1 MTETTTQHA
10 PYASAN
16 SVLDVVRRFRDRG
29 LPEPVGNAT
38 LEQIGISHGNVPRTL
53 QALKFLNLLDDKG
66 RHTDSFNR
74 LRRAT
79 TDEYPNVFAEI
90 IRSAY
95 NSIFQI
101 VDPAQDELT
110 SIDDA
115 FRGYSPPSQRDRMV
129 KLFMGLSH
137 EAGLVPEEK
146 LPKKQPRARRQQ
158 STKRPTSQSSQ
169 QRQTS
174 SKEEPQRGEPEGEKP
189 KGEEPQREEPQHESE
204 DATTDYRLIGVLIQ
218 QLPKEGTWSKKR
230 RDLWIQTMTSAVDL
244 VVEIEEP
251 ETTHDGESVA
261 QLKQES

>member
-10 PYASAN
+10 PYAPASA
-16 SVLDVVRRFRDRG
+16 VLDVIRRSRDRG
-29 LPEPVGNAT
+29 LPEPVSLAT
-38 LEQIGISHGNVPRTL
+38 LEQIGISHGNASRTL
-53 QALKFLNLLDDKG
+53 QALRFLGLFDDEG

-79 TDEYPNVFAEI
+79 TEEYPNTLAEI
-90 IRSAY
+90 VRAAY

-115 FRGYSPPSQRDRMV
+115 FRGYAPPSQRDRMV

-146 LPKKQPRARRQQ
+146 LPNKQPRTRRQQ
-158 STKRPTSQSSQ
+158 STKRPTTQPGKQGRAS
-169 QRQTS
+169 T
-174 SKEEPQRGEPEGEKP
+174 KEEPRH
-189 KGEEPQREEPQHESE
+189 EEPQHEESRYEAE
-204 DATTDYRLIGVLIQ
+204 DTATDYRLVGVLIQ
-218 QLPKEGTWSKKR
+218 QLPKDGRWTKKR
-230 RDLWIQTMTSAVDL
+230 RDLWMQTMTSAVDL

-251 ETTHDGESVA
+251 ETVGNGEPAA
-261 QLKQES
+261 QPEQES